1 MKSAIK
7 EIGVNKKV
15 MSMLMLTVLTI
26 VLISVGDANLTVLAN
41 ENSLVVYEE
50 KLEELNQNQELI
62 MK

>member
-15 MSMLMLTVLTI
+15 MAMLMLTVLTI

-50 KLEELNQNQELI
+50 KLEELN
-62 MK
+62 